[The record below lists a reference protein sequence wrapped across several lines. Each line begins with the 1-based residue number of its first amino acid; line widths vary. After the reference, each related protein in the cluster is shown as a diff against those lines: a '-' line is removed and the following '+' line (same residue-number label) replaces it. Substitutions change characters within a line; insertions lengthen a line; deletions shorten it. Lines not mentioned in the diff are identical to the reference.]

1 MRPMNLW
8 QEAMRLMLSN
18 ANPWVALASAHAK
31 VSAGPDMVRRG
42 DDLDGSVAL
51 RTGTSAATPSVPTP
65 APAAGL
71 DLATRATG
79 AALRAAPAGAALP
92 AGPQADRSSGWL
104 ARFLDRMEARA
115 WERERRALDAY
126 LADSVDLYDLEAR
139 MRRYDRGLARRDQ
152 AFSYH

>member
-1 MRPMNLW
+1 MNLW

-31 VSAGPDMVRRG
+31 VSNGPDMVRRG
-42 DDLDGSVAL
+42 GEYHGATSVRSGSA
-51 RTGTSAATPSVPTP
+51 AATPPVPRP
-65 APAAGL
+65 DAGVES
-71 DLATRATG
+71 
-79 AALRAAPAGAALP
+79 AAPAGAALP
-92 AGPQADRSSGWL
+92 AASQADRSTGWL
-104 ARFLDRMEARA
+104 ARFLDRMEART

-139 MRRYDRGLARRDQ
+139 MRQYDRGLARREQ